1 MVIRKFVMKGIFR
14 MNKKVILKIIGLE
27 LILMFFYVLNGA
39 YVSITQPSSPFLQ
52 FVMLLP
58 LAIGL
63 FIYIA
68 VKKKWDHYFFRSINK
83 DSILIASPLLLVLC
97 IILFSTKGLNVESFS
112 DLLFMFLM
120 QMFIVAFIE
129 ETVFRGI
136 MLRMLQAKGTFTA
149 IWITSILFSVTH
161 SLQLLG
167 GQSVE
172 DTIIQV
178 VYAQLVGIVL
188 SLLIMDGQSII
199 MTILF
204 HGFNNFF
211 NFMGN
216 VESSVMSAAIII
228 FVLFIYTIFLWR
240 RVKKKVQFQ
249 RLT

>member
-1 MVIRKFVMKGIFR
+1 

-27 LILMFFYVLNGA
+27 LLLMFFYVLNGA

-52 FVMLLP
+52 FVMLIP

-63 FIYIA
+63 LLYIA
-68 VKKKWDHYFFRSINK
+68 VKKRWNHYFFRNINK
-83 DSILIASPLLLVLC
+83 DSILIILPLLLVLC
-97 IILFSTKGLNVESFS
+97 IILISTNGLNVNSFM
-112 DLLFMFLM
+112 DLLFMFIM
-120 QMFIVAFIE
+120 QMFVVAFIE

-149 IWITSILFSVTH
+149 IWITSILFAVTH

-167 GQSVE
+167 GQSIE
-172 DTIIQV
+172 DTIIQI
-178 VYAQLVGIVL
+178 VYALLVGLVL

-216 VESSVMSAAIII
+216 VESSMLSATIIV
-228 FVLFIYTIFLWR
+228 FVLFVYTIFLWK
-240 RVKKKVQFQ
+240 RVKKKVQF
-249 RLT
+249 L

>member
-1 MVIRKFVMKGIFR
+1 

-27 LILMFFYVLNGA
+27 LLLMFFYVLNGA
-39 YVSITQPSSPFLQ
+39 YVSIVQPSSPFFQ
-52 FVMLLP
+52 FAMLIP

-68 VKKKWDHYFFRSINK
+68 IKKKWDHYFFRNINNS
-83 DSILIASPLLLVLC
+83 SILIISPLLLVLC
-97 IILFSTKGLNVESFS
+97 IILFSTKGLNIESFT

-136 MLRMLQAKGTFTA
+136 MLRMLLAKGTFTA
-149 IWITSILFSVTH
+149 IWITSILFGVTH
-161 SLQLLG
+161 SLQLFG

-172 DTIIQV
+172 DTVLQIA
-178 VYAQLVGIVL
+178 YALLVGLVL
-188 SLLIMDGQSII
+188 SLLIIDGQSII

-216 VESSVMSAAIII
+216 EESSMMSATIII
-228 FVLFIYTIFLWR
+228 FVLFVYTIFLWR
-240 RVKKKVQFQ
+240 RVKKKVKLL